1 MTRFNISLQDGVQMV
16 MNALE
21 IAWGGELFVSKI
33 PLYKIMEVANAIGPN
48 SKQEIVRIG
57 PGEKVHEEIAKNKGN
72 IGFINS

>member
-1 MTRFNISLQDGVQMV
+1 MV

-48 SKQEIVRIG
+48 CKQEIVGIG